1 MSYCYTF
8 TITDKKGNKMNW
20 IELFKL
26 ALTRRDIIT
35 IDKLVKDVPE
45 FQEIEDMRTAYT
57 LIEEVKQTFERKQHI
72 IQQKMNNMQ
81 YQHAS

>member
-1 MSYCYTF
+1 
-8 TITDKKGNKMNW
+8 MNW

-35 IDKLVKDVPE
+35 IDKLVKDLPE

>member
-1 MSYCYTF
+1 
-8 TITDKKGNKMNW
+8 MNW

-35 IDKLVKDVPE
+35 IDRLVKEVPE
-45 FQEIEDMRTAYT
+45 FQKIEDMRAAYS

-72 IQQKMNNMQ
+72 IQQKMNNIQ
-81 YQHAS
+81 YTHAS